1 MVLIDMWTIDKRY
14 LDESKFSRNGKR
26 AHFAQTEADKAI
38 LKDKALDYRVFNL
51 INPWNDART
60 SYYHKSLGGYHGAK
74 MRRYQDLI
82 DKGLSQEHQQVINSL
97 QSNGSLP
104 DGMNIINMLNTKY
117 LLAGPSAQAVI
128 SNYEAYGNAWVV
140 QSVQLV
146 NNPDEELE
154 ATVKLVAKSR
164 AVVDI
169 AKFPQIKAAYTG
181 QGSITLIDY
190 QANELKYNATLTEDA
205 FVVFSEIYYPEGWQA
220 TIDDNPVDILRANY
234 ILRALE
240 VPAGDH
246 EIVFS
251 FRPKIYSYGNMVTS
265 IGTILLILLVFGT
278 LLVEIGLIKKI

>member
-1 MVLIDMWTIDKRY
+1 
-14 LDESKFSRNGKR
+14 
-26 AHFAQTEADKAI
+26 
-38 LKDKALDYRVFNL
+38 
-51 INPWNDART
+51 
-60 SYYHKSLGGYHGAK
+60 
-74 MRRYQDLI
+74 
-82 DKGLSQEHQQVINSL
+82 
-97 QSNGSLP
+97 
-104 DGMNIINMLNTKY
+104 
-117 LLAGPSAQAVI
+117 
-128 SNYEAYGNAWVV
+128 
-140 QSVQLV
+140 
-146 NNPDEELE
+146 
-154 ATVKLVAKSR
+154 
-164 AVVDI
+164 VVDI